1 MNPTREVQLW
11 LLRHAHAGD
20 PMKWSGP
27 DDIRPLSD
35 KGRLQAER
43 VGRLLAG
50 SNMRPDAILSSPK
63 LRALETARLTA
74 AELGMS
80 VRVVDELGGPLDL
93 AAVNAM
99 LMAAGDPQRP
109 LLVGH
114 DPDFSTLAAEL
125 AGVADLPVRK
135 ATLVRI
141 DATRP
146 LEPGSGILRW
156 LVPPDLLSSDGR
168 GGED

>member
-1 MNPTREVQLW
+1 MNSTREVQLW

-63 LRALETARLTA
+63 LRALETARLA
-74 AELGMS
+74 ASELGMS

-93 AAVNAM
+93 AIVDA
-99 LMAAGDPQRP
+99 LLRAAGDPQRP

-114 DPDFSTLAAEL
+114 DPDFSMIAAEL

-141 DATRP
+141 DASRP

-156 LVPPDLLSSDGR
+156 LIPPDLLSSDGR

>member
-1 MNPTREVQLW
+1 MNSTREVQLW

-50 SNMRPDAILSSPK
+50 SNMRPDAVLSSPK
-63 LRALETARLTA
+63 LRALETARLA
-74 AELGMS
+74 ASELGMS
-80 VRVVDELGGPLDL
+80 VRVVDELGGPLNL
-93 AAVNAM
+93 AAVDA
-99 LMAAGDPQRP
+99 LLRTAGDPQRP

-114 DPDFSTLAAEL
+114 DPDFSALAAEL

-135 ATLVRI
+135 ATIVRI

-168 GGED
+168 GTED

>member
-63 LRALETARLTA
+63 LRALETARLAA

-114 DPDFSTLAAEL
+114 DPDFSALAAEL

-141 DATRP
+141 DANRP

>member
-1 MNPTREVQLW
+1 MNSAREVQLW

-43 VGRLLAG
+43 IGRLLAG

-63 LRALETARLTA
+63 LRALETARLA
-74 AELGMS
+74 ASELGMS

-93 AAVNAM
+93 AIVDA
-99 LMAAGDPQRP
+99 LLRAAGDPQRP

-114 DPDFSTLAAEL
+114 DPDFSMIAAEL

-141 DATRP
+141 DASRP

-156 LVPPDLLSSDGR
+156 LIPPDLLSSDGR

>member
-1 MNPTREVQLW
+1 MNSAREVQLW

-43 VGRLLAG
+43 IGRLLAG
-50 SNMRPDAILSSPK
+50 SNMRPDAILSSPT
-63 LRALETARLTA
+63 LRALETARLA
-74 AELGMS
+74 ASELGLS

-93 AAVNAM
+93 AIVDA
-99 LMAAGDPQRP
+99 LLRAAGDPQRP

-114 DPDFSTLAAEL
+114 DPDFSMIAAEL

-141 DATRP
+141 DASRP

-156 LVPPDLLSSDGR
+156 LIPPDLLSSDGR